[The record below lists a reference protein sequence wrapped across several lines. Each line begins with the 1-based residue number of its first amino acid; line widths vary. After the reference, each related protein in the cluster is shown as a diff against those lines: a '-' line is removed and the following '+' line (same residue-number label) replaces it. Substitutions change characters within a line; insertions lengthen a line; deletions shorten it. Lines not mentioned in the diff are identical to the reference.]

1 VNDRERIFRIMSD
14 NIETESETVEEQDI
28 VDFPNYRILIWND
41 NTSDFQMVVQLIM
54 VVFAYTEMEA
64 YEITTLI
71 HKNMN
76 ATVWSGSYE
85 VGELRLEQCH
95 KFILE
100 NNDYLKEL
108 KVTLE
113 ED

>member
-1 VNDRERIFRIMSD
+1 VDREHILRQMSD
-14 NIETESETVEEQDI
+14 NIETETETVEEESMI
-28 VDFPNYRILIWND
+28 MFPNYRILIWND
-41 NTSDFQMVVQLIM
+41 NTSDFEMVMRMIVE
-54 VVFAYTEMEA
+54 VFSYNEMEA

-71 HKNMN
+71 HKNTN

-100 NNDYLKEL
+100 NKQYLREL